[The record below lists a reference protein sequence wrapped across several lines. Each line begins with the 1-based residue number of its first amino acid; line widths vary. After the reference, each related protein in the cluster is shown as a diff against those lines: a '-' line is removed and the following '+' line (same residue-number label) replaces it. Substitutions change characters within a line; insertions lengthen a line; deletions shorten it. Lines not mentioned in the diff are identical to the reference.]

1 VIART
6 SRRRVLQAGAGAVLT
21 MPFVRSAR
29 AQEKSIQVGIYN
41 GPQGEFVRKE
51 MIPKFEADY
60 RCKVFA
66 DGALTLGQIA
76 RLRATKDNPKYSVML
91 MDDIGVEVAKR
102 EDLIIPL
109 DSAKVPNLET
119 VIPRFLMFDRY
130 GAGFAISTG
139 GLCYNTQATKPVETY
154 AQLWDP
160 RFRKR
165 FSIVSPEST
174 QSVFMV
180 IAAAAVVTGKPY
192 RDAQY
197 LSDQAWPLLEKL
209 KPNVVSVYGS
219 SQSVQFL
226 IQGDADIAGI
236 EYSKLIY
243 PYKLKKAPV
252 DMNIPRE
259 GAFAAVNC
267 VTMVKNGPHPEL
279 AAAFVNRLL
288 DASVQK
294 PLAEFTVAAPSVVGL
309 TLSSSLREAMA
320 YPESRMDE
328 LGLFSGD
335 WVYLN
340 TQRAA
345 WLEKMNRIFV
355 NA

>member
-1 VIART
+1 MAAT
-6 SRRRVLQAGAGAVLT
+6 ASRRRILQAGAATALA
-21 MPFVRSAR
+21 MPFVSRAW
-29 AQEKSIQVGIYN
+29 AQEKSIQVGIYQ

-60 RCKVFA
+60 NCKVFA
-66 DGALTLGQIA
+66 DGAMTLGQIA
-76 RLRATKDNPKYSVML
+76 RLRATRENPKYSVML
-91 MDDIGVEVAKR
+91 MDDIGVELAKR
-102 EDLIIPL
+102 EDLIVPL
-109 DSAKVPNLET
+109 DPTKIPNLET
-119 VIPRFLMFDRY
+119 VIPRFLMFDKH

-139 GLCYNTQATKPVETY
+139 GLCYNTQATKPLETY
-154 AQLWDP
+154 AQLWEP
-160 RFRKR
+160 RFKKR

-180 IAAAAVVTGKPY
+180 IAAAAVATGKSY
-192 RDAQY
+192 QEAQY
-197 LSDQAWPLLEKL
+197 LADQAWPLLEKL
-209 KPNVVSVYGS
+209 KPNVASVYGS

-267 VTMVKNGPHPEL
+267 VTQVKNGPQPEI

-288 DASVQK
+288 DAAVQK
-294 PLAEFTVAAPSVVGL
+294 ALAEFTVAAPSVTGL
-309 TLSSSLREAMA
+309 TLSSSLRDAMA

-355 NA
+355 NT